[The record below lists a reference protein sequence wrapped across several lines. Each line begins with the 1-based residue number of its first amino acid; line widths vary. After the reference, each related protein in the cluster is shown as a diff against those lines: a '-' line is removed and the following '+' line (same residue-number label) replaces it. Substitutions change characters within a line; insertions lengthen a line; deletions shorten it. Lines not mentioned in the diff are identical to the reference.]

1 MKIEWKLD
9 EEGGID
15 PIDPV
20 GDIVI
25 SDGDRTIQEEST
37 YLDSWFDALITG
49 AKNITSV
56 NSLVIDIA
64 EEPHDLRLKRVSPGL
79 QIYYKEKTIWV
90 NELDEFSKALKQ
102 SATSF
107 ILKFNKKEI
116 EEHELLNKIHD
127 FVEIKQK
134 QIC

>member
-64 EEPHDLRLKRVSPGL
+64 EEPQALRLERVSLGL
-79 QIYYKEKTIWV
+79 QIYYKDKKIWV
-90 NELDEFSKALKQ
+90 AELDEFIKTLKQ
-102 SATSF
+102 AATSF
-107 ILKFNKKEI
+107 VLRFNKKEI
-116 EEHELLNKIHD
+116 EKNELLDKIRD
-127 FVEIKQK
+127 FVDFKQK

>member
-64 EEPHDLRLKRVSPGL
+64 EEPHALRLTQVLQGL
-79 QIYYKEKTIWV
+79 QISYKDKTIWV
-90 NELDEFSKALKQ
+90 AELDEFIKTLKQ

-107 ILKFNKKEI
+107 ILKFNKKEMDKN
-116 EEHELLNKIHD
+116 ELLDKIRD
-127 FVEIKQK
+127 FVDFKQK